1 MKSPKGNLFIITAA
15 SGAGKTSLVKA
26 LVADNPNIK
35 VSISFT
41 TRQPRVGEKDGKDYF
56 FLDEVNFKEKIKNN
70 EFLEMAECHG
80 SFYGTSKL
88 AVKEALENGE
98 DMILEIDYQ
107 GAFSIKKLFPECI
120 SIFII
125 PPSIKALEDRL
136 HNRGQ
141 DSKED
146 IKLRV
151 AAARNEMSHL
161 EEFDYVTIND
171 SFEQALDGLKSILQ
185 FKPES
190 FNLKM
195 ENQILNHKY
204 LIDKLKK

>member
-98 DMILEIDYQ
+98 DIILEIDYQ

>member
-1 MKSPKGNLFIITAA
+1 MKLSKGNLFIITAA

-26 LVADNPNIK
+26 LVADKPNIK

-41 TRQPRVGEKDGKDYF
+41 TRQPRVGEKDGEDYF
-56 FLDEVNFKEKIKNN
+56 FVDEVSFKKKIKNN

-88 AVKEALENGE
+88 VVKEALENGE
-98 DMILEIDYQ
+98 DIILEIDYQ
-107 GAFSIKKLFPECI
+107 GAFSVKKLFPECI

-125 PPSIKALEDRL
+125 PPSINALEDRL

-141 DSKED
+141 DSKEN

-161 EEFDYVTIND
+161 EAFDYVTIND
-171 SFEQALDGLKSILQ
+171 DFEQALDQLKSIIQ
-185 FKPES
+185 FKPEA
-190 FNLKM
+190 FKLKM
-195 ENQILNHKY
+195 ENQILKHKN
-204 LIDKLKK
+204 LIDGLIK

>member
-26 LVADNPNIK
+26 LVADNPNVK
-35 VSISFT
+35 VSISYT

-98 DMILEIDYQ
+98 DIILEIDYQ

>member
-1 MKSPKGNLFIITAA
+1 MESTKGNLFIITAA

-26 LVADNPNIK
+26 LVSDNPNIK

-41 TRQPRVGEKDGKDYF
+41 TRNPRVGERDGKDYF
-56 FLDEVNFKEKIKNN
+56 FLDETDFKKMVENN
-70 EFLEMAECHG
+70 EFLEMAKCHG
-80 SFYGTSKL
+80 SLYGTSKL
-88 AVKEALENGE
+88 TVKETLDKGK
-98 DMILEIDYQ
+98 DIILEIDYQ
-107 GAFSIKKLFPECI
+107 GAFNVKKLFPESI

-136 HNRGQ
+136 HKRGQ
-141 DSKED
+141 DSEKD

-161 EEFDYVTIND
+161 GKFDYVTINNK
-171 SFEQALDGLKSILQ
+171 FEKALFELKTIINFHPEA
-185 FKPES
+185 FK
-190 FNLKM
+190 LKT

-204 LIDKLKK
+204 LIDELKK

>member
-1 MKSPKGNLFIITAA
+1 MESTKGNLFIITAA

-26 LVADNPNIK
+26 LVSENPNIK

-41 TRQPRVGEKDGKDYF
+41 TRNPRVGERDGKDYF
-56 FLDEVNFKEKIKNN
+56 FLDETDFKKMVENN
-70 EFLEMAECHG
+70 EFLEMAKCHG
-80 SFYGTSKL
+80 SLYGTSKL
-88 AVKEALENGE
+88 TVKETLDKGK
-98 DMILEIDYQ
+98 DIILEIDYQ
-107 GAFSIKKLFPECI
+107 GAFNVKKLFPESI

-136 HNRGQ
+136 HKRGQ
-141 DSKED
+141 DSEKD

-161 EEFDYVTIND
+161 GKFDYVTIND
-171 SFEQALDGLKSILQ
+171 KFEKALFELKKIINFHPEA
-185 FKPES
+185 FK
-190 FNLKM
+190 LKT

-204 LIDKLKK
+204 LIDELKK

>member
-1 MKSPKGNLFIITAA
+1 MKSSTGNLFIITAA

-26 LVADNPNIK
+26 LVSDNPNIK

-41 TRQPRVGEKDGKDYF
+41 TRLPRVGEKDGEDYF
-56 FLDEVNFKEKIKNN
+56 FLDEVNFKKKIENN
-70 EFLEMAECHG
+70 DFLEIAECHG

-88 AVKEALENGE
+88 AVKEAIANGE
-98 DMILEIDYQ
+98 DIILEIDYQ
-107 GAFSIKKLFPECI
+107 GAFSVKKLFPECI

-125 PPSIKALEDRL
+125 PPTINALEDRL

-161 EEFDYVTIND
+161 EGFDYVTIND
-171 SFEQALDGLKSILQ
+171 DFELALEGLKSIIQ
-185 FKPES
+185 FKPEAS
-190 FNLKM
+190 KLRT

-204 LIDKLKK
+204 LIDELQK

>member
-1 MKSPKGNLFIITAA
+1 MESTKGNLFIITAA

-26 LVADNPNIK
+26 LVSENPNIK

-41 TRQPRVGEKDGKDYF
+41 TRNPRVGERDGKDYF
-56 FLDEVNFKEKIKNN
+56 FLDDIDFKKMVENN
-70 EFLEMAECHG
+70 EFLEMAKCHG
-80 SFYGTSKL
+80 SLYGTSKL
-88 AVKEALENGE
+88 TVKETLDKGK
-98 DMILEIDYQ
+98 DIILEIDYQ
-107 GAFSIKKLFPECI
+107 GAFNVKKLFPESI

-136 HNRGQ
+136 HKRGQ
-141 DSKED
+141 DSEKD

-161 EEFDYVTIND
+161 GKFDYVTIND
-171 SFEQALDGLKSILQ
+171 KFEKALFELKTIINFHPEA
-185 FKPES
+185 FK
-190 FNLKM
+190 LKT

-204 LIDKLKK
+204 LIDELKK

>member
-35 VSISFT
+35 VSISYT

-56 FLDEVNFKEKIKNN
+56 FLDEVNFKKKIKNN

-190 FNLKM
+190 FNLKTK
-195 ENQILNHKY
+195 NQILNHKY

>member
-1 MKSPKGNLFIITAA
+1 MELSKGNLFIITAA

-35 VSISFT
+35 VSVSFT
-41 TRQPRVGEKDGKDYF
+41 TRKPRVGEKDGEDYF
-56 FLDEVNFKEKIKNN
+56 FLDEVNFKKKIKNN
-70 EFLEMAECHG
+70 DFLEMAECHG

-88 AVKEALENGE
+88 VVKEALKNGE
-98 DMILEIDYQ
+98 NIILEIDYQ
-107 GAFSIKKLFPECI
+107 GASSVKKLFPESI

-125 PPSIKALEDRL
+125 PPSIRALEDRL

-146 IKLRV
+146 IKIRV
-151 AAARNEMSHL
+151 AAAKNEMSHL

-171 SFEQALDGLKSILQ
+171 NFEQALDGLKSITQ
-185 FKPES
+185 FKPDAFE
-190 FNLKM
+190 LKL

-204 LIDKLKK
+204 LIDELKK

>member
-1 MKSPKGNLFIITAA
+1 MESTKGNLFIITAA

-26 LVADNPNIK
+26 LVSDNPNIK

-41 TRQPRVGEKDGKDYF
+41 TRNPRVGERDGKDYF
-56 FLDEVNFKEKIKNN
+56 FLDETDFKKMVENN
-70 EFLEMAECHG
+70 EFLEMAKCHG
-80 SFYGTSKL
+80 SLYGTSKL
-88 AVKEALENGE
+88 TVKETLDKGE
-98 DMILEIDYQ
+98 DIILEIDYQ
-107 GAFSIKKLFPECI
+107 GAFNVKKLFPESI

-136 HNRGQ
+136 HKRGQ
-141 DSKED
+141 DSEKD

-161 EEFDYVTIND
+161 GKFDYVTIND
-171 SFEQALDGLKSILQ
+171 KFEKALFELKKIINFHPEA
-185 FKPES
+185 FK
-190 FNLKM
+190 LKT

-204 LIDKLKK
+204 LIDELKK

>member
-1 MKSPKGNLFIITAA
+1 MRLSKGNLFIITAA

-41 TRQPRVGEKDGKDYF
+41 TRQPRVGEKDGEDYF
-56 FLDEVNFKEKIKNN
+56 FLDEINFKKMIEND
-70 EFLEMAECHG
+70 EFLEIAKCHG
-80 SFYGTSKL
+80 ALYGTSKL
-88 AVKEALENGE
+88 TVKEALEKGE
-98 DMILEIDYQ
+98 DIILEIDYQ
-107 GAFSIKKLFPECI
+107 GAFSVKKLFPESI

-125 PPSIKALEDRL
+125 PPSIDALEDRL
-136 HNRGQ
+136 NNRGQ

-171 SFEQALDGLKSILQ
+171 DFEKALFELKAIIQS
-185 FKPES
+185 KPEA
-190 FNLKM
+190 FKLKT
-195 ENQILNHKY
+195 ENQILNYKY
-204 LIDKLKK
+204 LIDELKK

>member
-1 MKSPKGNLFIITAA
+1 MRLSKGNLFIITAA

-41 TRQPRVGEKDGKDYF
+41 TRQPRVGEKDGEDYF
-56 FLDEVNFKEKIKNN
+56 FLDEINFKKMIEND
-70 EFLEMAECHG
+70 EFLEIAKCHG
-80 SFYGTSKL
+80 ALYGTSKL
-88 AVKEALENGE
+88 TVKEAFEKGE
-98 DMILEIDYQ
+98 DIILEIDYQ
-107 GAFSIKKLFPECI
+107 GAFSVKKLFPESI

-125 PPSIKALEDRL
+125 PPSIDALEDRL
-136 HNRGQ
+136 NNRGQ

-171 SFEQALDGLKSILQ
+171 DFEKALFELKAIIQS
-185 FKPES
+185 KPEA
-190 FNLKM
+190 FKLKT
-195 ENQILNHKY
+195 ENQILNYKY
-204 LIDKLKK
+204 LIDELKK

>member
-1 MKSPKGNLFIITAA
+1 MKLSKGNLFIITAA
-15 SGAGKTSLVKA
+15 SGAGKTSLVRA

-41 TRQPRVGEKDGKDYF
+41 TRQPRVGEKDGEDYF
-56 FLDEVNFKEKIKNN
+56 FLDEINFKKMIEND
-70 EFLEMAECHG
+70 EFLETAKCHG
-80 SFYGTSKL
+80 ALYGTSKL
-88 AVKEALENGE
+88 TVKEALEKSE
-98 DMILEIDYQ
+98 DIILEIDYQ
-107 GAFSIKKLFPECI
+107 GAFSVKKLFPESI

-125 PPSIKALEDRL
+125 PPSIDALEDRL
-136 HNRGQ
+136 NNRGQ

-171 SFEQALDGLKSILQ
+171 DFEKALFELKAIIQS
-185 FKPES
+185 KPEA
-190 FNLKM
+190 FKLKT
-195 ENQILNHKY
+195 ENQILNYKY
-204 LIDKLKK
+204 LIGELKK

>member
-1 MKSPKGNLFIITAA
+1 MESTKGNLFIITAA

-26 LVADNPNIK
+26 LVSENPNIN

-41 TRQPRVGEKDGKDYF
+41 TRNPRVGERDGKDYF
-56 FLDEVNFKEKIKNN
+56 FLDDIDFKKMVENN
-70 EFLEMAECHG
+70 EFLEMAKCHG
-80 SFYGTSKL
+80 SLYGTSKL
-88 AVKEALENGE
+88 TVKEILDKGK
-98 DMILEIDYQ
+98 DIILEIDYQ
-107 GAFSIKKLFPECI
+107 GAFNVKKLFPESI

-136 HNRGQ
+136 HKRGQ
-141 DSKED
+141 DSEKD

-161 EEFDYVTIND
+161 GKFDYVTIND
-171 SFEQALDGLKSILQ
+171 KFEKALFELKKIINFHPEA
-185 FKPES
+185 FK
-190 FNLKM
+190 LKT

-204 LIDKLKK
+204 LIDELKK

>member
-1 MKSPKGNLFIITAA
+1 MKLSKGNLFIITAA

-41 TRQPRVGEKDGKDYF
+41 TRQPRVGEKDGEDYF
-56 FLDEVNFKEKIKNN
+56 FLDEINFKKMIEND
-70 EFLEMAECHG
+70 EFLEIAKCHG
-80 SFYGTSKL
+80 ALYGTSKL
-88 AVKEALENGE
+88 TVKEAFEKGE
-98 DMILEIDYQ
+98 DIILEIDYQ
-107 GAFSIKKLFPECI
+107 GAFSVKKLFPESI

-125 PPSIKALEDRL
+125 PPSIDALEDRL
-136 HNRGQ
+136 NNRGQ

-171 SFEQALDGLKSILQ
+171 DFEKALFELKAIIQS
-185 FKPES
+185 KPEA
-190 FNLKM
+190 FKLKT
-195 ENQILNHKY
+195 ENQILNYKY
-204 LIDKLKK
+204 LIDELKK

>member
-1 MKSPKGNLFIITAA
+1 MKLSKGNLFIITAA
-15 SGAGKTSLVKA
+15 SGAGKTSLVRA

-41 TRQPRVGEKDGKDYF
+41 TRQPRVGEKDGEDYF
-56 FLDEVNFKEKIKNN
+56 FLDEINFKKMIEND
-70 EFLEMAECHG
+70 EFLETAKCHG
-80 SFYGTSKL
+80 ALYGTSKL
-88 AVKEALENGE
+88 TVKEALEKGE
-98 DMILEIDYQ
+98 DIILEIDYQ
-107 GAFSIKKLFPECI
+107 GAFSVKKLFPESI

-125 PPSIKALEDRL
+125 PPSIDALEDRL
-136 HNRGQ
+136 NNRGQ

-171 SFEQALDGLKSILQ
+171 DFEKALFELKAIIQS
-185 FKPES
+185 KPEA
-190 FNLKM
+190 FKLKT
-195 ENQILNHKY
+195 ENQILNYKY
-204 LIDKLKK
+204 LIDELKK

>member
-1 MKSPKGNLFIITAA
+1 MKLSKGNLFIITAA
-15 SGAGKTSLVKA
+15 SGAGKTSLVKV

-41 TRQPRVGEKDGKDYF
+41 TRQPRVGEKDGEDYF
-56 FLDEVNFKEKIKNN
+56 FLDEINFKKMIEND
-70 EFLEMAECHG
+70 EFLETAKCHG
-80 SFYGTSKL
+80 ALYGTSKL
-88 AVKEALENGE
+88 TVKEALEKGE
-98 DMILEIDYQ
+98 DIILEIDYQ
-107 GAFSIKKLFPECI
+107 GAFSVKKLFPESI

-125 PPSIKALEDRL
+125 PPSIDALEDRL
-136 HNRGQ
+136 NNRGQ

-171 SFEQALDGLKSILQ
+171 DFEKALFELKAIIQS
-185 FKPES
+185 KPEA
-190 FNLKM
+190 FKLKT
-195 ENQILNHKY
+195 ENQILNYKY
-204 LIDKLKK
+204 LIGKLKK

>member
-1 MKSPKGNLFIITAA
+1 MKSFKGNLFIITAA

-26 LVADNPNIK
+26 LVAYNPNIK

-41 TRQPRVGEKDGKDYF
+41 TRKPRVAEKDGEDYF
-56 FLDEVNFKEKIKNN
+56 FLDEDSFKKMETNN

-88 AVKEALENGE
+88 AVKEVLESGE
-98 DMILEIDYQ
+98 DIILEIDYQ
-107 GAFSIKKLFPECI
+107 GAFSVKKLFPESI

-125 PPSIKALEDRL
+125 PPSINALEDRL

-141 DSKED
+141 DSKKD

-161 EEFDYVTIND
+161 EKFDYVTIND
-171 SFEQALDGLKSILQ
+171 DFEQALKELISIIQLEPEAFILKT
-185 FKPES
+185 
-190 FNLKM
+190 

-204 LIDKLKK
+204 LIDELNK

>member
-1 MKSPKGNLFIITAA
+1 MESTKGNLFIITAA

-26 LVADNPNIK
+26 LVSENPNIK

-41 TRQPRVGEKDGKDYF
+41 TRNPRVGERDGKDYF
-56 FLDEVNFKEKIKNN
+56 FLDDIDFKKMVENN
-70 EFLEMAECHG
+70 EFLEMAKCHG
-80 SFYGTSKL
+80 SLYGTSKL
-88 AVKEALENGE
+88 TVKETLEKGK
-98 DMILEIDYQ
+98 DIILEIDYQ
-107 GAFSIKKLFPECI
+107 GAFNVKKLFPESI

-136 HNRGQ
+136 HKRGQ
-141 DSKED
+141 DSEKD

-161 EEFDYVTIND
+161 GKFDYVTIND
-171 SFEQALDGLKSILQ
+171 KFEKALFELKKIINFHPEA
-185 FKPES
+185 FK
-190 FNLKM
+190 LKT

-204 LIDKLKK
+204 LIDELKK